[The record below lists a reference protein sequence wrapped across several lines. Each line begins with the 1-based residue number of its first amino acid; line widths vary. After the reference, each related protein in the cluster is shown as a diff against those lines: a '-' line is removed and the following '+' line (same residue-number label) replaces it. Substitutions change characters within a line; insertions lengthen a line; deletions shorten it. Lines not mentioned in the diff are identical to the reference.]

1 MVIEVLRHTP
11 DWVWLLLMMA
21 VFALRCTASV
31 ALVLHPAWR
40 TAPAVALPRAAACG
54 AIAGALLGRVLA
66 LLPRPAATMPADA
79 HDQHV

>member
-21 VFALRCTASV
+21 VFALRCTAS
-31 ALVLHPAWR
+31 AAPVLHPAWR
-40 TAPAVALPRAAACG
+40 AAPAVALPLAAAYG

-66 LLPRPAATMPADA
+66 LLPRSAAAGPADA
-79 HDQHV
+79 DDRHA